1 MRKEANCD
9 TRFRHKLNMLEPGI
23 AMLKAVGVLLLA
35 GGALLALDW
44 KGAAHATFGAAGLV
58 FLVLLILIAIE
69 AHQDRVLNEMAKR
82 ERE

>member
-23 AMLKAVGVLLLA
+23 AMLLA
-35 GGALLALDW
+35 GGALLALGW
-44 KGAAHATFGAAGLV
+44 KGAAHAAFGAAGLV

-82 ERE
+82 ERK